1 MPCARRSRLCAQPKP
16 DRAMAGLVAILLL
29 AGPFGVLAGLY
40 VWAARRAPAG
50 FGPRDRYW
58 LMAAALLTMLAAV
71 IGEYTAPEARG
82 PIWPYVYSALA
93 GCAVMLVVLGLG
105 WAARAR

>member
-1 MPCARRSRLCAQPKP
+1 MRCAPRSQPCARPKP
-16 DRAMAGLVAILLL
+16 DPTVAGLVAILLL

-50 FGPRDRYW
+50 FGSRDRFVVV
-58 LMAAALLTMLAAV
+58 AAALLTMLAAV
-71 IGEYTAPEARG
+71 IGEATAPAARG

-93 GCAVMLVVLGLG
+93 GFAALLLVLGLG
-105 WAARAR
+105 WGLRAR